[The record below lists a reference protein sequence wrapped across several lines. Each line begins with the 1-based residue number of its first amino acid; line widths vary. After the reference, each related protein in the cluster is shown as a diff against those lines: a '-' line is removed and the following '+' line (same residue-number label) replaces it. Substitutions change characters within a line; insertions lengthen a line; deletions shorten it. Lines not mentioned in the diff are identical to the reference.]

1 MTQTRETIV
10 GAIKSAKGDAFPGLL
25 LDSLAIHESGHA
37 VVAAHLGVRF
47 ASVVIDPKPESLASV
62 KPVSPELLE
71 SMQMTDEELRDY
83 KLNTV
88 KSLLASRA
96 AIEAFFDPSFCQ
108 DEIVTSGYGNDEAH
122 VSDLAHDLH
131 IHPSE
136 RAEWRSRLLD
146 EVRVIVKTPYV
157 RASIRVV
164 ADAVNKNFETC
175 LRTRELLEVT
185 ESEVIEIL
193 KRARETT
200 SST

>member
-25 LDSLAIHESGHA
+25 LDSLAIHEAGHA
-37 VVAAHLGVRF
+37 VVAAYLGVRF
-47 ASVVIDPKPESLASV
+47 ASIIIDLNPDSLASV
-62 KPVSPELLE
+62 KPVSPDVLE
-71 SMQMTDEELRDY
+71 SMQMNDEELRDY

-96 AIEAFFDPSFCQ
+96 AIEAFFEPSFCQ
-108 DEIVTSGYGNDEAH
+108 DEIVTGGYCNDEAH

-131 IHPSE
+131 VHPSE

-146 EVRVIVKTPYV
+146 ETRVIVKTPYV
-157 RASIRVV
+157 RVAIRAV

-175 LRTRELLEVT
+175 LRTRELLDVT